1 MANTELLE
9 LLKDNPLW
17 SAAIAGLL
25 TTLTPCVYPLIP
37 ITLSLFGATSE
48 KSRIRAFI
56 LSLSYVLGIASTY
69 TALGIFCAVTGT
81 VFGSFLGNVWIVAG
95 ITIFLLIL
103 TLYSL
108 EIFELHFL
116 ARIQTKAGTVGGRGI
131 LGAFLM
137 GSVSGIVA
145 APCVGPVLLAI
156 LAVAA
161 NSGDVAWS
169 AILLFT
175 YSLSMG
181 VPFLLLGTF
190 SGLISKLPKAGAW
203 LGVIKFITAVALLMV
218 VQYLAWPFVKRHV
231 DLSFSLSISVIS
243 TVFFG
248 GLFLAWIAYRFNLRY
263 LKLIAACAV
272 ALCVSPAAITERP
285 SMDLVWNSTLEAALE
300 QGQSRNTV
308 TMVDLYADWC
318 AACKELDHKT
328 FT

>member
-1 MANTELLE
+1 
-9 LLKDNPLW
+9 
-17 SAAIAGLL
+17 
-25 TTLTPCVYPLIP
+25 
-37 ITLSLFGATSE
+37 
-48 KSRIRAFI
+48 
-56 LSLSYVLGIASTY
+56 
-69 TALGIFCAVTGT
+69 
-81 VFGSFLGNVWIVAG
+81 
-95 ITIFLLIL
+95 
-103 TLYSL
+103 
-108 EIFELHFL
+108 
-116 ARIQTKAGTVGGRGI
+116 
-131 LGAFLM
+131 M

-328 FT
+328 FTDPVVRMQLAEFSLARLDLTIPNDYTQSIQEQYQVAGLPCVLFIDSSGKEIAGSRLTGFLEPHQFLSHIQNKVMG